1 MAFKILLVDD
11 SRDLLDAYVAVLESS
26 TPYEVR
32 TASSGRAAQDIVLT
46 WRPDVVVTDVMM
58 PDMNGLELIS
68 EMRSKLPPPLPI
80 VVVWSG
86 FPEFEAEARSR
97 GAQVFQPKPI
107 YPDDLVVLIESL
119 LGQREP
125 PEQLRADTEARRR
138 AASRLAQAQ
147 VSETLARRPHF
158 RDVAELNTRLISRYF
173 GGADLALLVMDGGQM
188 RVFAASHS
196 RWGAGTRLEGVL
208 SYAVD
213 VVESGSTLI
222 VPDVA
227 AMPAIASRAP
237 APDAHLLVAVPLR
250 SDGVMMGALALAD
263 RRPVPFD
270 VHDLAILEYIGDRH
284 AAVFAGKEAS
294 SVPREPGVL
303 TGEMWR
309 YCLRCEIERLR
320 SGRALVIA
328 LAPLPARSSPTIPVS
343 SPEEMLLVTRAVE
356 RLLEQLTPRTALGR
370 LSSATLAAYAIVE
383 DAEAGERALRAL
395 VTSFADAPDRAC
407 LAVLTIRELHPTDG
421 GAAFLEVARWLL
433 EAAMA
438 QGPGTTLHAR
448 LTPEIADARR
458 AAA

>member
-1 MAFKILLVDD
+1 MAYKILLVDD
-11 SRDLLDAYVAVLESS
+11 SRDLLDAYVAVLEST

-32 TASSGRAAQDIVLT
+32 TASSGRAALHIVLT

-58 PDMNGLELIS
+58 PDINGLELIS

-80 VVVWSG
+80 VVAWSG

-107 YPDDLVVLIESL
+107 YPDNLVVLIESL

-125 PEQLRADTEARRR
+125 PEHLRADTEARRQ

-147 VSETLARRPHF
+147 VAETLARRPHF
-158 RDVAELNTRLISRYF
+158 RDVAALNTRLISRYF
-173 GGADLALLVMDGGQM
+173 GGADIALLVMDGGRM

-196 RWGAGTRLEGVL
+196 GWGAGTRLEGLL

-222 VPDVA
+222 VPDLT
-227 AMPAIASRAP
+227 AMPAFVSRAP

-250 SDGVMMGALALAD
+250 SEGVMMGALALAD
-263 RRPVPFD
+263 RRAVPFD
-270 VHDLAILEYIGDRH
+270 VHDLAILENVGDRH
-284 AAVFAGKEAS
+284 ADVFAGKEPPPL
-294 SVPREPGVL
+294 PREPGVL
-303 TGEMWR
+303 QGEMWQ
-309 YCLRCEIERLR
+309 YLLRCEIERLR

-343 SPEEMLLVTRAVE
+343 SPEEMLLVTRVVE
-356 RLLEQLTPRTALGR
+356 RLLEQLPPRTALGR
-370 LSSATLAAYAIVE
+370 LGPAMLAAYTLVD

-395 VTSFADAPDRAC
+395 VASFAEEPDRAC
-407 LAVLTIRELHPTDG
+407 LAVLTVRDLHPTDG

-438 QGPGTTLHAR
+438 HGPGTTLHAR
-448 LTPEIADARR
+448 LSPEVAGARR
-458 AAA
+458 AA

>member
-1 MAFKILLVDD
+1 MAYKILLVDD
-11 SRDLLDAYVAVLESS
+11 SRDLLDAYVAVLEST

-32 TASSGRAAQDIVLT
+32 TASSGRAARDIMLT
-46 WRPDVVVTDVMM
+46 WRPDVVVTDVLM

-68 EMRSKLPPPLPI
+68 DMRSKLPPPLPI
-80 VVVWSG
+80 VVAWSG

-125 PEQLRADTEARRR
+125 PEHLRADAEARRQ
-138 AASRLAQAQ
+138 AESRLAQAQ
-147 VSETLARRPHF
+147 VSETLARRPYF
-158 RDVAELNTRLISRYF
+158 RDVAALNTRLISRYF
-173 GGADLALLVMDGGQM
+173 GDADIALLVMDGGQM

-196 RWGAGTRLEGVL
+196 RWGAGTRLEGIL

-227 AMPAIASRAP
+227 AMPPIVSRAP
-237 APDAHLLVAVPLR
+237 APDAHLLVVVPLR

-284 AAVFAGKEAS
+284 ADVFAGKKAS
-294 SVPREPGVL
+294 RVPREPGVL
-303 TGEMWR
+303 PGEMWR
-309 YCLRCEIERLR
+309 YGLRWEIERLR
-320 SGRALVIA
+320 SGRALVLA
-328 LAPLPARSSPTIPVS
+328 LAPLPPRSSPTIPVS
-343 SPEEMLLVTRAVE
+343 SGEEMLLVTRVVE
-356 RLLEQLTPRTALGR
+356 RILEQLPPRTALGR
-370 LSSATLAAYAIVE
+370 LAPATLAAYALVE

-395 VTSFADAPDRAC
+395 VTSLADEPDRAC
-407 LAVLTIRELHPTDG
+407 LAVLTVGELHPTDG

-448 LTPEIADARR
+448 LSPEVVDVRR